1 MSARKP
7 SLAGSQTI
15 AETASRTASRTVG
28 YCRVSS
34 DEQAL
39 NGQSLAVQEQQ
50 LHGWAQMTNRTIDA
64 VVVEAGVS
72 GGIEFAK
79 RPEGGKLLSELRKG
93 DTLVAVK
100 LDRFSRDLFD
110 CLGVSQQL
118 QDRGVALYLLD
129 VNPADP
135 VTGNGVSKLFMQMLG
150 AFAEF
155 ERGRISERI
164 KATKQR
170 QKAKG
175 EFSGGVAPFGWT
187 YDDQKRL
194 VPDPAQQAVIKRIR
208 RMTDRGLSPHAISM
222 KLREE
227 GEYLSHMTVRKILTG
242 RRWLYA
248 A

>member
-1 MSARKP
+1 MSARQSP
-7 SLAGSQTI
+7 APAPASASRP
-15 AETASRTASRTVG
+15 ASRTIG
-28 YCRVSS
+28 YVRVSS
-34 DEQAL
+34 DMQAE
-39 NGQSLAVQEQQ
+39 NGQSLEVQQHT
-50 LHGWAQMTNRTIDA
+50 LAGWAQMMGLSLDA
-64 VVVEAGVS
+64 VVIEAGVS
-72 GGIEFAK
+72 GGVAFAE
-79 RPEGGKLLSELRKG
+79 RPEGGKLLASLTRG

-175 EFSGGVAPFGWT
+175 EFSGGVAPFGWE

-208 RMTDRGLSPHAISM
+208 RMTDRGLSPHKISI